1 MKKNL
6 YLQERPKNF
15 DEFVGHKNNVAA
27 LKTSLETNQLSH
39 AYLFY
44 GNRGTGKTS
53 LARIF
58 AKAINCEATDN
69 KPCGKCNSCTETADT
84 NIIEIDA
91 ASNNGV
97 EQIRKI
103 IENSEYNSIINNK
116 TKVFIVDEVH
126 MLTKSAFNAFLK
138 TLEEPKDKVIF
149 ILITT
154 EIKRIPATIVSRTQ
168 TYNFNSIPK
177 ALISKKIKEVA
188 DQNNFSYSDDALDYL
203 ANIADGS
210 LRDALNILQKLNL
223 FEDGITI
230 SALKEIK
237 NYLSEEELSRLYL
250 LVRENNKKQL

>member
-69 KPCGKCNSCTETADT
+69 KPCGKCNSCTETSDT